1 MITRKFIILTLLTFI
16 SEFTSAQENPNIIKR
31 CGTSE
36 NLNFLLLKNPTLR
49 DSIKKTELN
58 LQKWIKN
65 KKIKKYEFNTLKNKS
80 VNKSANRLSDYPLCG
95 YNNTYFTTV
104 NSPDILNE
112 IVNPP
117 ALNCVYGGEFVRVL
131 NLEEGNTYRISTVGL
146 NNFDTQITIYSENG
160 GEILAYNDDTQNSL
174 QSEIYFTPFITGNY
188 DILINEYEC
197 MSNTLCSN
205 LEIELWYKPRPV
217 ITIPVVIHIIHKGE
231 DEGVGTN
238 ISNEQIQSQ
247 IDALNK
253 DFRRLNSEVN
263 LTDPSFRGTSMDTRV
278 EFCLAKQDPDGYA
291 TTGIMRYQELP
302 SIAYEQFGFPLEL
315 QCLNKITMEYILKP
329 NTIWDRDNYL
339 NIWVSD
345 LNQLP
350 PFIEGEPTGELGC
363 GFTTNIFG
371 YAQFPNMPGLSP
383 SVPPESTDGVWV
395 NYKAFGTIG
404 DLFPSYNL
412 GKTATHEIGHWLNL
426 KHIWGDDQDLADT
439 CSLDDLVIDT
449 PLQTIA
455 TYGCNTFPILTDNC
469 TSLFPGIMFMNF
481 MDYSDDAC
489 LSMFT
494 YGQFVRMDGTL
505 FTSRA
510 SLLSSEGCNT
520 SSLDV
525 EDYSLIS
532 SFAIYP
538 NPTNSIVN
546 FDNSKTNFET
556 LEIYNLLGQSLL
568 KVHLDN
574 LNQSNINI
582 SEFDSG
588 VYTFKFMKQGMFKTV
603 KVIKN

>member
-1 MITRKFIILTLLTFI
+1 
-16 SEFTSAQENPNIIKR
+16 
-31 CGTSE
+31 
-36 NLNFLLLKNPTLR
+36 
-49 DSIKKTELN
+49 
-58 LQKWIKN
+58 
-65 KKIKKYEFNTLKNKS
+65 
-80 VNKSANRLSDYPLCG
+80 
-95 YNNTYFTTV
+95 
-104 NSPDILNE
+104 
-112 IVNPP
+112 
-117 ALNCVYGGEFVRVL
+117 
-131 NLEEGNTYRISTVGL
+131 
-146 NNFDTQITIYSENG
+146 
-160 GEILAYNDDTQNSL
+160 
-174 QSEIYFTPFITGNY
+174 
-188 DILINEYEC
+188 
-197 MSNTLCSN
+197 
-205 LEIELWYKPRPV
+205 
-217 ITIPVVIHIIHKGE
+217 
-231 DEGVGTN
+231 
-238 ISNEQIQSQ
+238 
-247 IDALNK
+247 
-253 DFRRLNSEVN
+253 
-263 LTDPSFRGTSMDTRV
+263 
-278 EFCLAKQDPDGYA
+278 
-291 TTGIMRYQELP
+291 
-302 SIAYEQFGFPLEL
+302 
-315 QCLNKITMEYILKP
+315 MEYILKP

-350 PFIEGEPTGELGC
+350 PFIDGKPTGELGC

-371 YAQFPNMPGLSP
+371 SAQFPNMPGFSP

-588 VYTFKFMKQGMFKTV
+588 VYTFKFRKKGVVKTV